1 MGSLL
6 RMDAVVRGEETACG
20 RYGAP
25 PPLVVA
31 GGGSLRGA
39 GGALGCAAMRVR
51 RRGGEE
57 DADGEGG
64 VGINVEVLG
73 GDVVRHGEG
82 LVQRCRGLVR
92 AIRDPE
98 RRTSS
103 SSRGGWRRLVEVQRP

>member
-1 MGSLL
+1 MARLHHWWW
-6 RMDAVVRGEETACG
+6 RAVARC
-20 RYGAP
+20 
-25 PPLVVA
+25 
-31 GGGSLRGA
+31 RGA

-51 RRGGEE
+51 RRGEEE
-57 DADGEGG
+57 DANGEGG

-73 GDVVRHGEG
+73 GDIVRHGEG